1 MILVASCHKKLLQ
14 TTCDQNAFQQLV
26 QQLVVVVVD
35 KLLVINVDSNN
46 NVYITHKLEDVRKCV
61 NFGALYSNEHRI
73 ESVKL

>member
-14 TTCDQNAFQQLV
+14 TTCDQIAFQQLV
-26 QQLVVVVVD
+26 QQLLVVD